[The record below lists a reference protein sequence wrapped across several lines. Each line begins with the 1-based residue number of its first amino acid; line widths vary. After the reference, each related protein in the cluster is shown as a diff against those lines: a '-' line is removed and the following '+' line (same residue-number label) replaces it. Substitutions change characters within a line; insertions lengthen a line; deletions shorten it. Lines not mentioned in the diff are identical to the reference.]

1 MVSFIAEQ
9 RGVHSVE
16 NICKILPI
24 APSTY
29 YEHARRA
36 VNPGLLPVRA
46 QRDAVLLELI
56 EGVWEE
62 SKRRYGSR
70 KVWHALLK
78 GSKKTGRKPVKVA
91 RCTVERL
98 MRAHGLQGVSRG
110 RRRVFTTSSS
120 EAQDKPL
127 DLVERNFTPDAPNK
141 LWVADLT
148 YVRTLIGFVY
158 VAFVTD
164 AFAKRIVGWQVSSSM
179 TARLVLDALQQAL
192 YEREIGTGLVHHS
205 DHGVQ
210 YLSIAYS
217 EALLDAGIA
226 ASVGSKGDAFD
237 NALAETINGLY
248 KAEVINHLG
257 PWHGLADVERATM
270 EWVHWFNTERSYE
283 NLGYK
288 SPAEYEMTYHQ
299 GSQAAA

>member
-36 VNPGLLPVRA
+36 VNPALLPERA

-78 GSKKTGRKPVKVA
+78 GSKKTGRKPIKVA

-120 EAQDKPL
+120 EAQDNPL

-148 YVRTLIGFVY
+148 YVRTVIGFVY

-164 AFAKRIVGWQVSSSM
+164 AF
-179 TARLVLDALQQAL
+179 
-192 YEREIGTGLVHHS
+192 
-205 DHGVQ
+205 
-210 YLSIAYS
+210 
-217 EALLDAGIA
+217 
-226 ASVGSKGDAFD
+226 D
-237 NALAETINGLY
+237 NALAETINGFY
-248 KAEVINHLG
+248 KTEVINHLG